1 MKFTCPVCG
10 EKVVD
15 DSGVWVHEN
24 NNESI
29 WWFHMDELEDTSEV
43 AYDIFEQSITNILAF
58 GEDDENE
65 IESPIKVKIIEVD
78 K

>member
-1 MKFTCPVCG
+1 
-10 EKVVD
+10 
-15 DSGVWVHEN
+15 
-24 NNESI
+24 
-29 WWFHMDELEDTSEV
+29 MDELEDTSEV